1 MAKKRKFKKEVKI
14 FFLVIIFIIV
24 YIVAYKISE
33 SLGKV
38 KDEEKR
44 VKVTYNEEKEDTRS
58 LMKQLISKQNVYISN
73 DIAGN
78 IKLNSNHWYEVRLLF
93 EGFSKIRKVSDMTPI
108 YTGYSDDDI
117 RFETDLNVF
126 RIYTVKKEEYYKV
139 PVSSKEEFGNI
150 LNESISTSF
159 DFAKQYKK
167 WESVEVS
174 YNDKETKK
182 ISKWKFDDL
191 SYKLVSKRPV
201 GKVQPLKSRE
211 RSEYNFT
218 IDIKGSNFEIKIET
232 MGEDYVK
239 LSSGDKEGYYEV
251 PNVLYNYLKNDIFKI
266 K

>member
-14 FFLVIIFIIV
+14 FFLVITFIIV
-24 YIVAYKISE
+24 YIVSYKLSE
-33 SLGKV
+33 SIGKV
-38 KDEEKR
+38 KDEEKQ
-44 VKVTYNEEKEDTRS
+44 VNVTYNEEKQDTRS

-78 IKLNSNHWYEVRLLF
+78 IKLNSNHWDEVRLLF
-93 EGFSKIRKVSDMTPI
+93 EDFSKIRKVNDMTPI

-126 RIYTVKKEEYYKV
+126 RIYTVKEEEYYKV
-139 PVSSKEEFGNI
+139 PVSLKEEFEKI

-167 WESVEVS
+167 WESVEIS

-232 MGEDYVK
+232 MGEDYVR